1 MEDISSSKDDKRESK
16 ERSPRKH
23 RRLESGV
30 VAKRLV
36 AHDSG
41 TSLPKVQSTSQLPQI
56 THSDPVSSALQT
68 GSASQSSLKKP
79 EFLLF
84 AQGGF
89 SQGGGGLSRLVA

>member
-30 VAKRLV
+30 VAKRMATQESV
-36 AHDSG
+36 ASI
-41 TSLPKVQSTSQLPQI
+41 PKVQSTSQLPQI
-56 THSDPVSSALQT
+56 THSDPVSNALQT
-68 GSASQSSLKKP
+68 GSASQSNLKKP
-79 EFLLF
+79 EFLI
-84 AQGGF
+84 F